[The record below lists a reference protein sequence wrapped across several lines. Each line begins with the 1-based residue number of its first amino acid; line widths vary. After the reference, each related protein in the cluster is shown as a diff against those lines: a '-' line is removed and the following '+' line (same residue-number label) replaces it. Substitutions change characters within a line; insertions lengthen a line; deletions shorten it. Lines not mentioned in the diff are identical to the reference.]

1 MSGVSHTSSIINVGW
16 ISQRRHPTVLDI
28 NQCRCRFCFM
38 LGDVWC
44 WGVSPMSGGVAS
56 PLNRPTFFFYCVD
69 MKIGTTE
76 WIRTTDLWSG

>member
-1 MSGVSHTSSIINVGW
+1 M
-16 ISQRRHPTVLDI
+16 Q
-28 NQCRCRFCFM
+28 FCFM

-69 MKIGTTE
+69 M
-76 WIRTTDLWSG
+76 